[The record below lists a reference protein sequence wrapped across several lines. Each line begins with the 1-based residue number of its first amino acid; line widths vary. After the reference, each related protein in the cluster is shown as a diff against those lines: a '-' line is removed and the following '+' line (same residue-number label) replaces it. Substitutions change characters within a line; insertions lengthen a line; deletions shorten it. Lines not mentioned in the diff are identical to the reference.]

1 MLLLN
6 GMPVSELHADN
17 NLADEGISSYSQ
29 PTQVAIS
36 LDSISFGGIGNAD
49 PSDIAVLVELAI
61 HEKAHKDFADYLTS
75 VCAVDPPFWA
85 NVIQCHKAHSNTSG
99 VGNACNESY
108 ATSRTATA
116 LCESL
121 GTIDPESDEAYFL
134 KDRLTRQMKLCQST
148 SDACEAANAAC
159 GPPEPPMPPDHTMCP
174 ESCEACPLCGQ

>member
-61 HEKAHKDFADYLTS
+61 HEKAHNHRS
-75 VCAVDPPFWA
+75 C
-85 NVIQCHKAHSNTSG
+85 
-99 VGNACNESY
+99 
-108 ATSRTATA
+108 
-116 LCESL
+116 
-121 GTIDPESDEAYFL
+121 
-134 KDRLTRQMKLCQST
+134 RQRHCV
-148 SDACEAANAAC
+148 NN
-159 GPPEPPMPPDHTMCP
+159 
-174 ESCEACPLCGQ
+174 